1 MRSRLVKIGNSRGV
15 RLAKTMLEE
24 AGLTDEVDIHVRGR
38 SIVIT
43 PAKKV
48 REGWAEDAR
57 LAAKRGDDRLI
68 ETPPPTKFD
77 EEEWVWE

>member
-24 AGLTDEVDIHVRGR
+24 AGLTNEVDIHVRGR

-48 REGWAEDAR
+48 REGWAEHAR
-57 LAAKRGDDRLI
+57 LGALRGDDKLI
-68 ETPPPTKFD
+68 ETPPTKFD